1 MQSKDVNILLKLLF
15 VVIFIACMILKIPH
29 IFTIGL
35 LFCCA
40 TLLAQEKAS
49 ISGSLASEN
58 GSPIVFANVL
68 LLSEDDAIILGTITE
83 EDGTFLFASIAPGS
97 YKVKTSFIGFEDYI
111 SKLFAVKDAYDL
123 PEIIVKESA
132 EILDET
138 TLISKKPTIVR
149 KADRL
154 VFNVENTIL
163 SSGSTLDI
171 LKRTPGVV
179 VNQDKITVRNED
191 VVVYL
196 NNRRVQ
202 LDTEEVQALLLS
214 LGGDAI
220 KSVEVLQNPPAEY
233 DAEGGPVLNIITS
246 KAVSVGYKGNV
257 NARGT
262 YGIFPKHA
270 FGTSHFFK
278 SKKTSL
284 FVNYSYN
291 PRKDSHRNLNSIRYQ
306 DDAITTVWD
315 QDLERKKWTQAH
327 NANLIFDYKISDH
340 TALNIAVVGLYSP
353 DEFIF
358 ARSPTA
364 ITSPTAPNLNIFTES
379 RLRGER
385 ANVGLDLKLER
396 TLENGSLSTNV
407 HFTTFNRER
416 SQRLNSRYTDENGA
430 LFRTVRFNSFS
441 DQDIEI
447 YTGQIDYETSI
458 EKVALQAGVKAA
470 VIDSRSRINFPLIQD
485 DGNSG
490 LDAAQND
497 DFFYDENV
505 FAGYV
510 SVARDWDK
518 WSAKAGL
525 RAEQT
530 NSKGTSVILNTIN
543 ELDYFEW
550 FPSTF
555 VQYAHSDNHSF
566 SFDYAR
572 RLDRPRYQDLNP
584 FSFFLNENNF
594 DQGNANLLPAFS
606 HRFNL
611 NYTLNG
617 DYSFDLYYRDNGENI
632 IILPFQDNENQVLR
646 TVRQNALASQ
656 SWGIDFTHGKS
667 IANWYYLYTYLS
679 AFHEE
684 ETFLAVESGNVRRTN
699 AVDGFYA
706 YIGNYL
712 TLSKDKTLTGEVSLE
727 YLSRFLSGS
736 YVQNPTTAI
745 NVGIQKT
752 FWKKR
757 GTLQVNFN
765 DVLNRANALLTSRYL
780 NQNNNYFIL
789 NETQNVQVGFTYKFG
804 NFRLDDNNRE
814 ISTDEGERIQK
825 D

>member
-1 MQSKDVNILLKLLF
+1 MGLEITFVTIFMLFMQPNITPILF
-15 VVIFIACMILKIPH
+15 FFQA
-29 IFTIGL
+29 
-35 LFCCA
+35 LFCSF
-40 TLLAQEKAS
+40 LMAQEKYEVS
-49 ISGSLASEN
+49 GQIKSEDGSL
-58 GSPIVFANVL
+58 IVFANVL
-68 LLSEDDAIILGTITE
+68 LLDEEDAILLGSITKD
-83 EDGTFLFASIAPGS
+83 DGSFSFASVAAGDYRI
-97 YKVKTSFIGFEDYI
+97 KTSFIGYEDYSSTVFTI
-111 SKLFAVKDAYDL
+111 SENYEL
-123 PEIIVKESA
+123 PTIILKESA
-132 EILDET
+132 ELLDET

-149 KADRL
+149 KSDRL

-179 VNQDKITVRNED
+179 VNQDKITVRNEG

-202 LDTEEVQALLLS
+202 LDMEEVQSLLQS

-246 KAVSVGYKGNV
+246 KAVSVGYKGNI

-262 YGIFPKHA
+262 YGIFAKHA

-278 SKKTSL
+278 SKKTNL

-291 PRKDSHRNLNSIRYQ
+291 PRKQSHRSLNSIKYRNG
-306 DDAITTVWD
+306 DIETEWD
-315 QDLERKKWTQAH
+315 QDFERKEWTQAH
-327 NANLIFDYKISDH
+327 NANVIFDYQISDK
-340 TALNIAVVGLYSP
+340 TELNFAAVGLFSP
-353 DEFIF
+353 DEFNF
-358 ARSPTA
+358 VRSPTEV
-364 ITSPTAPNLNIFTES
+364 TSPSASNFNIFTES
-379 RLRGER
+379 RLFGER
-385 ANVGLDLKLER
+385 TNVGLDLKLKR
-396 TLENGSLSTNV
+396 TLEKGSLSTNI

-416 SQRLNSRYTDENGA
+416 SQRLNSRYTDVNND

-447 YTGQIDYETSI
+447 YTGQLDYETTI
-458 EKVALQAGVKAA
+458 GELAFQTGAKAA
-470 VIDSRSRINFPLIQD
+470 IIDSRSRINFPLIQD

-497 DFFYDENV
+497 DFLYDENV
-505 FAGYV
+505 FAGYI

-550 FPSTF
+550 FPSAF

-566 SFDYAR
+566 SFDYSR

-584 FSFFLNENNF
+584 FSYFLNENNF

-611 NYTLNG
+611 NYTLKG
-617 DYSFDLYYRDNGENI
+617 AYSFDVYYRDNGENI
-632 IILPFQDNENQVLR
+632 VILPFQDNENQVLR
-646 TVRQNALASQ
+646 TVRQNALASK
-656 SWGIDFTHGKS
+656 SWGIDFTHGRS
-667 IANWYYLYTYLS
+667 LVDWIYFYTYLS

-684 ETFLAVESGNVRRTN
+684 ETFLAVESGNVRTTN

-706 YIGNYL
+706 YVANSL

-727 YLSRFLSGS
+727 YFSRFLLGS

-745 NVGIQKT
+745 NVGLQKT
-752 FWKKR
+752 FWKRR
-757 GTLQVNFN
+757 GTLQINFN
-765 DVLNRANALLTSRYL
+765 DLLNQANGRLISRYL
-780 NQNNNYFIL
+780 NQNNSYRVF
-789 NETQNVQVGFTYKFG
+789 NETQNVQIGFTYKFG
-804 NFRLDDNNRE
+804 NFRLDDNNRD
-814 ISTDEGERIQK
+814 INTDEGERINK
-825 D
+825 E